1 MRHWVSCRMVWLNRY
16 IFTFSYANVLSYCVN
31 NKWNMF
37 RDSWCQSWEHVYRKK
52 IDSFST
58 LLAEYHQQTPLLRA
72 CFSVGGL
79 SLLETSFNSNK
90 RDFLQPFQR
99 VSIDI
104 FGYLISLLP
113 NWKILFVYSFSNKL
127 WWSQGLN
134 AFLQKVIKFLNQFD
148 VVEVTRNQTHLLNG
162 NKTKYVSFKTKILNL
177 RRVPWIHKVIEFLN
191 PLERDNRQSLNLY

>member
-16 IFTFSYANVLSYCVN
+16 IFTFSFANALNYRVN

-52 IDSFST
+52 VDSFST
-58 LLAEYHQQTPLLRA
+58 LLAEYHQQTPLLPA

-79 SLLETSFNSNK
+79 SLLETSLNSNK

-162 NKTKYVSFKTKILNL
+162 KETKYVSFKTNISNL
-177 RRVPWIHKVIEFLN
+177 RGVFWIHKVIEFLN